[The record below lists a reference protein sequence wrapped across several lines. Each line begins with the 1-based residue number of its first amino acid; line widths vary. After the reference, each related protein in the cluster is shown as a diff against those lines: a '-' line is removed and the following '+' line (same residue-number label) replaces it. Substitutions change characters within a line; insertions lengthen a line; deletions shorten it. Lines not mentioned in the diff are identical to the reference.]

1 MQFYRTHIA
10 VGSRKYIKD
19 HTNDHEFNNSN
30 DKEVKLYLHFSPHNT
45 RGLYISFSI
54 CILCC
59 RNLVQFIDFDL
70 LLFTVI
76 ILAGK
81 RAPNVYSWYK
91 NEWRSSNC
99 ETKTLKRV
107 CLHLRTFCECNMLF
121 MAWKPFH
128 FKRILFVLADERTC
142 QSVTNFIVF

>member
-1 MQFYRTHIA
+1 MMQFYRTHIA

-19 HTNDHEFNNSN
+19 YTNDHEFKNSN
-30 DKEVKLYLHFSPHNT
+30 DKEVKLYLYFSPHNI
-45 RGLYISFSI
+45 RGLYIAFSI

-76 ILAGK
+76 ISAGK
-81 RAPNVYSWYK
+81 RAPNVYSWCK

-99 ETKTLKRV
+99 EMKTLKHV
-107 CLHLRTFCECNMLF
+107 CLYLCTFCECNMLF

-128 FKRILFVLADERTC
+128 FKRILLCFG
-142 QSVTNFIVF
+142 